1 MLKLVLEGD
10 DPPAG
15 LDGQFLLVVGE
26 VALAVLGVRD
36 DTLDERGTLLDFLL
50 QTHDHGVAVVT
61 GHGAGSF
68 RVRRSITVGR
78 LGQRAPA
85 TASLLLRGDA
95 FSAWLV
101 VLGLQVQCFRAPNQA
116 RNSSRSGVTSGS

>member
-10 DPPAG
+10 DPAAG

-68 RVRRSITVGR
+68 RVNVVDFGR
-78 LGQRAPA
+78 PSSASEHPLQPA
-85 TASLLLRGDA
+85 SFSEATHSPRG
-95 FSAWLV
+95 W
-101 VLGLQVQCFRAPNQA
+101 
-116 RNSSRSGVTSGS
+116 

>member
-10 DPPAG
+10 DPAAG

-26 VALAVLGVRD
+26 VALAVLGVGD
-36 DTLDERGTLLDFLL
+36 DTLDERGTLLDLLL

-61 GHGAGSF
+61 GHWAGSF
-68 RVRRSITVGR
+68 RVRADRDDR

-101 VLGLQVQCFRAPNQA
+101 VLGLR
-116 RNSSRSGVTSGS
+116 